1 MKTTSKTTKTLL
13 ATIILSAG
21 LTSMSMAAHAAP
33 MHQPIHA
40 SSHADRQDM
49 RQSTDLNDR
58 ITSLRSD
65 LNKGQRSGRI
75 SRKEAARL
83 TGKLEN
89 ITGLKRS
96 YERSGRGLNNN
107 EVRTL
112 NAKLDTLS
120 GQIRTQKLDHN
131 RH

>member
-13 ATIILSAG
+13 TTIILSAG
-21 LTSMSMAAHAAP
+21 LTSMGMAANAAP
-33 MHQPIHA
+33 THPPIHA
-40 SSHADRQDM
+40 SSQADRQDM

-58 ITSLRSD
+58 IASLRSD
-65 LNKGQRSGRI
+65 LNQGQRSGRI

-83 TGKLEN
+83 TGKLDN
-89 ITGLKRS
+89 ITTLKRS
-96 YERSGRGLNNN
+96 YERSGRGLTNN

>member
-1 MKTTSKTTKTLL
+1 MTTASKTTKTLL
-13 ATIILSAG
+13 ATLIMSAG
-21 LTSMSMAAHAAP
+21 LTAMSLPASAAP
-33 MHQPIHA
+33 THPPIHA
-40 SSHADRQDM
+40 SSQADRQDM

-58 ITSLRSD
+58 ITHLRSD
-65 LNKGQRSGRI
+65 LNQGQRSGRI

-83 TGKLEN
+83 TGRLDN
-89 ITGLKRS
+89 ITTLKRS
-96 YERSGRGLNNN
+96 YERSGRGLTHN
-107 EVRTL
+107 EIRAL

>member
-1 MKTTSKTTKTLL
+1 MKTASKTTKTLL
-13 ATIILSAG
+13 TAIILSAG

>member
-1 MKTTSKTTKTLL
+1 MTTASKTTKTLL
-13 ATIILSAG
+13 TAIILSAA
-21 LTSMSMAAHAAP
+21 LTSMGMAAHASP
-33 MHQPIHA
+33 THSPIHA

-65 LNKGQRSGRI
+65 LNQGQRSARI

-83 TGKLEN
+83 TGKLDN
-89 ITGLKRS
+89 ITTLKRS

-107 EVRTL
+107 EIHTL